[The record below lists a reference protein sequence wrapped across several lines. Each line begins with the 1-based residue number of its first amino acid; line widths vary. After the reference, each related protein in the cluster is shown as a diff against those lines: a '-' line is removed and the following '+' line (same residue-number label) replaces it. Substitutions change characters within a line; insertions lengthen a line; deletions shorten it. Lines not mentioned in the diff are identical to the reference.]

1 MKMPKNNKKLIFS
14 VVSAVA
20 GVVAGV
26 CFKNNMN
33 KKAKNFTEEDTN
45 NKKEKKSKNV
55 YYTVHLNDIYNPY
68 DDKTVSENDMI
79 KEIKRETS
87 L

>member
-1 MKMPKNNKKLIFS
+1 
-14 VVSAVA
+14 
-20 GVVAGV
+20 
-26 CFKNNMN
+26 MN
-33 KKAKNFTEEDTN
+33 KKAKNFTERDTN

-87 L
+87 LQNFKIYSAFTKRCNAEFF

>member
-1 MKMPKNNKKLIFS
+1 MSIKNNKKLIFG

>member
-1 MKMPKNNKKLIFS
+1 MSMKNNKKLIFG

-45 NKKEKKSKNV
+45 NKKEKKK
-55 YYTVHLNDIYNPY
+55 
-68 DDKTVSENDMI
+68 
-79 KEIKRETS
+79 
-87 L
+87 

>member
-1 MKMPKNNKKLIFS
+1 MKNNKKLIVGVLS
-14 VVSAVA
+14 AAIGVAAGIVV
-20 GVVAGV
+20 
-26 CFKNNMN
+26 KNKMN
-33 KKAKNFTEEDTN
+33 KKSKDYIEEKTN

-55 YYTVHLNDIYNPY
+55 YYTIHLNDIYSPY
-68 DDKTVSENDMI
+68 DDKTVSEDDMI

>member
-1 MKMPKNNKKLIFS
+1 MTKVINVNIIFYNSEVENMSMKNNKKLIFG

-33 KKAKNFTEEDTN
+33 
-45 NKKEKKSKNV
+45 
-55 YYTVHLNDIYNPY
+55 
-68 DDKTVSENDMI
+68 
-79 KEIKRETS
+79 
-87 L
+87 

>member
-1 MKMPKNNKKLIFS
+1 MSMKNNKKLIFS